1 MASSHETIYWDSLGH
16 SLLNGAAYRVELPSG
31 TTEWTVINVNAGA
44 TDMLAVAGTAAS
56 IASAAN
62 RIPLA
67 PTAVLSGKGGS
78 LFVANGTGAPLSV
91 IVMWGR
97 HGRQPTNDAGR
108 ADFITL

>member
-1 MASSHETIYWDSLGH
+1 MASSHETFYWDSLGH
-16 SLLNGAAYRVELPSG
+16 SLLNGAAYRVDLPSG
-31 TTEWTVINVNAGA
+31 TTEWSVINVSAG
-44 TDMLAVAGTAAS
+44 TLAVAGTAAS

-62 RIPLA
+62 RIPLVT
-67 PTAVLSGKGGS
+67 TAVLSGKGGS

>member
-16 SLLNGAAYRVELPSG
+16 ILAATTAYRVDLPSG

-44 TDMLAVAGTAAS
+44 ADMLAVAGTATS

-67 PTAVLSGKGGS
+67 PTAVVSGKGGS
-78 LFVANGTGAPLSV
+78 LFVLNPNVGSLPV

-97 HGRQPTNDAGR
+97 HGRQPTNDAGL